1 MWASPPPALPVTV
14 TLYVPSL
21 PEVIFRIE
29 EAELFDGT
37 VTLPLLKEKLSP
49 EGTPV
54 ADRLTPPE

>member
-1 MWASPPPALPVTV
+1 VTV

-21 PEVIFRIE
+21 SEVIFRIE